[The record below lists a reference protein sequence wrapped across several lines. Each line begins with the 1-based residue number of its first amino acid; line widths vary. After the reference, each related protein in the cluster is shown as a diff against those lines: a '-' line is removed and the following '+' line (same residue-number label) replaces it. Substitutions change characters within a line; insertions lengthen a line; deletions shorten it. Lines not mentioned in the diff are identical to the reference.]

1 MESGIL
7 YGISGSLLERVTVE
21 DGIVK
26 QSNFYDYN
34 VMRMSDLPEHI
45 EVDFI
50 DAATPP
56 TGLGEIGT
64 TFVGAAIANAFFG
77 LTKKRLTHLPFTPER
92 VMAALK
98 A

>member
-1 MESGIL
+1 M
-7 YGISGSLLERVTVE
+7 
-21 DGIVK
+21 
-26 QSNFYDYN
+26 
-34 VMRMSDLPEHI
+34 

-64 TFVGAAIANAFFG
+64 TFVGAAIANAFFS
-77 LTKKRLTHLPFTPER
+77 LTGKRLTHLPFTPER
-92 VMAALK
+92 VKAALK